1 MIIQLGLYHT
11 ALGDEVAA
19 AESYRKALF
28 IDDDDV
34 AATIHLC
41 RLYLSHKTPEADKVD
56 LAAGLLDQLT
66 RGPGWDSPEAWYYLA
81 RACSLQQ
88 RKERERECLAFA
100 LALSERRGIRDVGA
114 ALGWCL

>member
-1 MIIQLGLYHT
+1 M
-11 ALGDEVAA
+11 ALGNDTLAA
-19 AESYRKALF
+19 DSFRKALF
-28 IDDDDV
+28 IDVDNV
-34 AATIHLC
+34 AASVHLC
-41 RLYLSHKTPEADKVD
+41 RLYLASKSPDPDKVD

-81 RACSLQQ
+81 RACSFQR

-100 LALSERRGIRDVGA
+100 LALSERRGMRDMGT